1 MLSEIRELGFLQAE
15 LSHGIR
21 MSLVPGIL
29 RALEEKVIEISSTH
43 NFCPLPSAVDHAA
56 PNLFQPSSRRRL
68 EISMWYRYTVRTME
82 FAQQVNANK
91 IVIHSGSSPHPI
103 FRKPLDFEG
112 IAERSE
118 TSEFEKSLNRLRE
131 RSKRPVAR
139 VLEQFRSVHA
149 QATELNLQFG
159 VENREGVYELPLDS
173 EAEAFFEDLP
183 DGDTFGYWHDTGH
196 AQLKHR
202 LGLLDH
208 REHLEKMSPRLIGFH
223 LHDVSAEGRDHQVPG
238 SGEIDFAMI
247 REFIEPHHT
256 LVAELSPRLTKDEV
270 IASRDFL
277 LEKLS

>member
-1 MLSEIRELGFLQAE
+1 MLCEIRELGFSKAE

-29 RALEEKVIEISSTH
+29 RALEENVIEVSSIH

-56 PNLFQPSSRRRL
+56 PNLFQPSSKRRL
-68 EISMWYRYTVRTME
+68 EISMWYRYTLKTME
-82 FAQQVNANK
+82 FAKKVDANK
-91 IVIHSGSSPHPI
+91 IVIHSGSSPYPI

-112 IAERSE
+112 IAERSDS
-118 TSEFEKSLNRLRE
+118 SEFEKSLTRLRD
-131 RSKRPVAR
+131 RSKKPVSR

-159 VENREGVYELPLDS
+159 VENREGVYELPVDS
-173 EAEAFFEDLP
+173 RAEEFFEGLP
-183 DGDTFGYWHDTGH
+183 DGDAFGYWHDTGH

-208 REHLEKMSPRLIGFH
+208 REHLEKMAPRLIGFH
-223 LHDVSAEGRDHQVPG
+223 LHDVSEDGHDHQVPG
-238 SGEIDFAMI
+238 SGEIDFSMV

-256 LVAELSPRLTKDEV
+256 LVAELSPRLTEKQV

-277 LEKLS
+277 LENLS